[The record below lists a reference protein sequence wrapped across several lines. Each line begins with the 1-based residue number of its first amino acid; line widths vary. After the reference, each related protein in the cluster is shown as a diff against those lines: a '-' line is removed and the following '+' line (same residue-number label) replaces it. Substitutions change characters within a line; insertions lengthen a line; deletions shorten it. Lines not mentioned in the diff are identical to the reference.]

1 MELLN
6 MLKNTIGDLSTSNDL
21 DGYYQA
27 MLDQAIADLATDD
40 ISTTILAT
48 EIGKVATVLY
58 SKLLINNE
66 DISTNSTLNNLRNKL
81 SSMTKAERN
90 TL

>member
-21 DGYYQA
+21 DGYYQQ
-27 MLDQAIADLATDD
+27 MIDQAIADLATDD
-40 ISTTILAT
+40 ISNSILAT
-48 EIGKVATVLY
+48 EIGKVTIVLY
-58 SKLLINNE
+58 AKLLINNE

-81 SSMTKAERN
+81 SSKTKAERN